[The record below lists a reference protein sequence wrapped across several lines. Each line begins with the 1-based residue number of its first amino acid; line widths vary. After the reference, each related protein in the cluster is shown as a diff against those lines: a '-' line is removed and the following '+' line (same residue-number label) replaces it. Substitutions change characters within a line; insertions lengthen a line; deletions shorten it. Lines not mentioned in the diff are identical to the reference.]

1 MVHIFRS
8 LAGLA
13 SLLLGVNCVW
23 AWLSIDNSVA
33 TTDSLHQLQALHTEI
48 KELQWSTEQADPQ
61 NRAVGIQKLESEEAE
76 LVEQLKIA
84 LRQSD
89 SHFLFLVAT
98 ALVAMLVCSITITYF
113 IGTSR
118 WCKEVIEAYALDTE
132 LAAKSTVYKRQA
144 FPWALTGIVA
154 VLLLAALG
162 GAANPNVRLTTE
174 ILRWNIVYGIA
185 GIALTL
191 LVGICF
197 WKQSHFLTKNH
208 VVIQS
213 ILNRVQQI
221 RNQRE
226 LNRLTQ
232 SSFSQDEAQSQ

>member
-13 SLLLGVNCVW
+13 SLLLGINCVW
-23 AWLSIDNSVA
+23 TWLSIDNSVA
-33 TTDSLHQLQALHTEI
+33 TTDLLHELQSLHTEI
-48 KELQWSTEQADPQ
+48 KELQWSTEQTGPG
-61 NRAVGIQKLESEEAE
+61 NRAAGIQALESAEAE
-76 LVEQLKIA
+76 LVEQLEIA

-132 LAAKSTVYKRQA
+132 LAAKSTAYKRQT
-144 FPWALTGIVA
+144 FPWALTGIFA

-162 GAANPNVRLTTE
+162 GAANPNVGLTTE
-174 ILRWNIVYGIA
+174 ILRWNIAYGIA
-185 GIALTL
+185 GLALTL

-197 WKQSHFLTKNH
+197 WKQSHFLMKNH

-213 ILNRVQQI
+213 ILDHVQHL
-221 RNQRE
+221 RNQQE

-232 SSFSQDEAQSQ
+232 HSFSQDETPSQ